1 MTPEYINAHEP
12 IYSYLLSYFLPDLS
26 DPYFRQDAA
35 HEIEQD
41 ERMTYCRY
49 MAAWLPYE
57 PHYEE
62 ILNQIAGA
70 AQCAND
76 KEDAIDETDIL
87 FSHTHVICRGGA
99 HLYGS
104 AFDFLK
110 RSPGGHSSS
119 GMYSIK
125 SPG

>member
-1 MTPEYINAHEP
+1 MIDSCELMTPEYINAHEP

-49 MAAWLPYE
+49 MAALLPHE

-76 KEDAIDETDIL
+76 KEDAAEHPL
-87 FSHTHVICRGGA
+87 FCYLRDLSWRGCIHTEI
-99 HLYGS
+99 
-104 AFDFLK
+104 
-110 RSPGGHSSS
+110 P
-119 GMYSIK
+119 SI
-125 SPG
+125 S